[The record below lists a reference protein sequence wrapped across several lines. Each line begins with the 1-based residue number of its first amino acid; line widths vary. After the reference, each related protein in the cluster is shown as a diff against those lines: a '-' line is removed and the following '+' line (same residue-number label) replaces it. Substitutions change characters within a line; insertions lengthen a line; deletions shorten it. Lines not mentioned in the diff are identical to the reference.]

1 MTINPTSIFASF
13 AAIAL
18 VAATPADAQ
27 STCGESWQVVHVGS
41 PGSVAICYDEAR
53 RETVTQSGGK
63 LWAWNGSAWS
73 VRWEEPALDG
83 VDAIAYDQNRKVCW
97 IFGGAGYDD
106 RLWKWDGTSLTL
118 MANDTIGG
126 RAYVAMAFDWK
137 RDRLVV
143 HGGQSAGQWLYSSWG
158 EYDPATN
165 TWQTWGNGPVGN
177 LYAHK
182 MVYDPVRE
190 RCVMHGGYYFGN
202 RNETWTWDG
211 ASWALVT
218 TSGPG
223 RYVANMAWDSIR
235 QQVVLHGGTTCCGE
249 TEYSSTWTWRGGAWT
264 QCSLQGPPRG
274 YTNMAFDVHRDR
286 FVMPGGIGPTPSGR
300 QWIPETNELVMGC
313 TADINGDGRVDGTDL
328 GNMMVTWGPAAPG
341 TPADLNADGVVNSAD
356 LGALLGAWGA
366 CPG

>member
-1 MTINPTSIFASF
+1 
-13 AAIAL
+13 
-18 VAATPADAQ
+18 
-27 STCGESWQVVHVGS
+27 
-41 PGSVAICYDEAR
+41 VAICYDEAR

-202 RNETWTWDG
+202 LAAGSYYVYIPGSNFTGAGKLLNMLPQPGQGGTKLGVWHLPAGDSHTNVQVCQKDIEGGLDGGDIAAVAVEEIDPLEAVPAQRAHPVGDGGHEGRGAQRNG
-211 ASWALVT
+211 AGEGQMVLGHADVE
-218 TSGPG
+218 G
-223 RYVANMAWDSIR
+223 RGD
-235 QQVVLHGGTTCCGE
+235 QQVV
-249 TEYSSTWTWRGGAWT
+249 
-264 QCSLQGPPRG
+264 P
-274 YTNMAFDVHRDR
+274 
-286 FVMPGGIGPTPSGR
+286 
-300 QWIPETNELVMGC
+300 
-313 TADINGDGRVDGTDL
+313 
-328 GNMMVTWGPAAPG
+328 
-341 TPADLNADGVVNSAD
+341 
-356 LGALLGAWGA
+356 ALLGLMGDDLRAHPVGA
-366 CPG
+366 QQAGGAMLLIGADRYDDGAGTGEKGLDLGRGRRQAGEIERDPTNQGFLGCLFGRLQALFF